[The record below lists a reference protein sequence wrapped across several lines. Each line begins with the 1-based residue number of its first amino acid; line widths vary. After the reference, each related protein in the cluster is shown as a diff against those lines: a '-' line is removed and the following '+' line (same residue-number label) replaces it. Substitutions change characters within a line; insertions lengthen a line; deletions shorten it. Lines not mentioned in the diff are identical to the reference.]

1 MQADEDE
8 WVAALVERYSVDA
21 PQLHAEQWWQD
32 PPAEIKYDVSG
43 HPGRDVRGSGPF
55 YVNGIRV
62 VVHVPFTGEADLF
75 KFTPNTR
82 DWNPPTA
89 DVRSGEVLVAVE
101 YPADSPID
109 VRATAQ
115 GVIDKINKYLGWAR
129 NDAEQFNRGLA
140 QPARSVIHAR
150 RNRVREA
157 YERAQK
163 TGIPM
168 RRPDESPKTYIADVL
183 VRRPSPS
190 IPPANVS
197 RAIALEP
204 VLSDEVFEHILGGKA
219 LSETVD
225 QLFSY
230 AGWRDTKLAVV
241 MFVREKGLTGVVEK
255 AREALGEHDQ
265 FVEWGQAVGETEL
278 RATMSWPG
286 DERRHADLNLRPLTP
301 SLTRE
306 PHAPRSRPIS
316 RPAGASACSVGMPA
330 SSPSACWSASAASF
344 TSVATMKSVPMSGS
358 VSPRQ
363 RRGRMRRIA
372 YRQILIPDTVFDIE
386 RDETELLIAELR
398 LTARTGAAYDAAG
411 AADRLEQPNDGEPH
425 HFADPEAHALLRALD
440 NLHWRSQLTNR
451 SRMLRIREV
460 LMGTFDTKPIPYDIR
475 FTDAATEGDGWFSS
489 IGPYEVGDRL
499 STPYGDFRV
508 VRVEHHDEG
517 HDVLTCA
524 PFELD
529 TGPQTV
535 EFSIPP
541 HIPPTTISNRDAGR
555 LIEEIQSHARRAP
568 ASSHCAFAEIFAATA
583 AK

>member
-1 MQADEDE
+1 MRSRSLFYEADLRDALEGHARTMDKEIAEAPEGHLMQADEDE
-8 WVAALVERYSVDA
+8 WIAALVERYSVNA

-89 DVRSGEVLVAVE
+89 DVRSSEVLVAVE

-140 QPARSVIHAR
+140 QRARSAIQAR

-157 YERAQK
+157 YERAQE

-168 RRPDESPKTYIADVL
+168 RRADESPKTYIADVL

-190 IPPANVS
+190 IPPANAS

-204 VLSDEVFEHILGGKA
+204 VLSDEVFEHILGVIRGAAEGMERSPKTYAGMGEEDRRQVLLTALNTHYRGQTTAEAFNVSGKTDILVRHPEGRNLFIGECKFWEGSKA
-219 LSETVD
+219 FSETVD

-230 AGWRDTKLAVV
+230 AGWRDAKLAVV
-241 MFVREKGLTGVVEK
+241 MFVREKGLTGLVER

-286 DERRHADLNLRPLTP
+286 DERRHADLNVFFVHL
-301 SLTRE
+301 
-306 PHAPRSRPIS
+306 PR
-316 RPAGASACSVGMPA
+316 
-330 SSPSACWSASAASF
+330 
-344 TSVATMKSVPMSGS
+344 
-358 VSPRQ
+358 
-363 RRGRMRRIA
+363 
-372 YRQILIPDTVFDIE
+372 
-386 RDETELLIAELR
+386 
-398 LTARTGAAYDAAG
+398 
-411 AADRLEQPNDGEPH
+411 H
-425 HFADPEAHALLRALD
+425 
-440 NLHWRSQLTNR
+440 
-451 SRMLRIREV
+451 
-460 LMGTFDTKPIPYDIR
+460 
-475 FTDAATEGDGWFSS
+475 
-489 IGPYEVGDRL
+489 
-499 STPYGDFRV
+499 
-508 VRVEHHDEG
+508 
-517 HDVLTCA
+517 
-524 PFELD
+524 
-529 TGPQTV
+529 
-535 EFSIPP
+535 
-541 HIPPTTISNRDAGR
+541 
-555 LIEEIQSHARRAP
+555 
-568 ASSHCAFAEIFAATA
+568 
-583 AK
+583 

>member
-1 MQADEDE
+1 MDKEIAEAPEGHLMQADEDE
-8 WVAALVERYSVDA
+8 WVAALVERYRVDA

-89 DVRSGEVLVAVE
+89 DVRSSEVLVAVE

-129 NDAEQFNRGLA
+129 NDAEQFNHGLA
-140 QPARSVIHAR
+140 QRARSAIQAR

-157 YERAQK
+157 YERAQE

-168 RRPDESPKTYIADVL
+168 RRPDEAPKTYIADVL
-183 VRRPSPS
+183 VRLPSPS

-204 VLSDEVFEHILGGKA
+204 VLSDEVFEHILGVIRGAAEGMERSPKTYAGMGEEDRRQVLLTALNTHYRGQTTAEAFNVSGKTDILVRHPEGRNLFIGECKFWEGSKA
-219 LSETVD
+219 FSETVD

-230 AGWRDTKLAVV
+230 TGWRDTKLAVV

-265 FVEWGQAVGETEL
+265 FVEWTQAVGETEL

-286 DERRHADLNLRPLTP
+286 DERRHADLNVFFVHL
-301 SLTRE
+301 
-306 PHAPRSRPIS
+306 PR
-316 RPAGASACSVGMPA
+316 
-330 SSPSACWSASAASF
+330 
-344 TSVATMKSVPMSGS
+344 
-358 VSPRQ
+358 
-363 RRGRMRRIA
+363 
-372 YRQILIPDTVFDIE
+372 
-386 RDETELLIAELR
+386 
-398 LTARTGAAYDAAG
+398 
-411 AADRLEQPNDGEPH
+411 H
-425 HFADPEAHALLRALD
+425 
-440 NLHWRSQLTNR
+440 
-451 SRMLRIREV
+451 
-460 LMGTFDTKPIPYDIR
+460 
-475 FTDAATEGDGWFSS
+475 
-489 IGPYEVGDRL
+489 
-499 STPYGDFRV
+499 
-508 VRVEHHDEG
+508 
-517 HDVLTCA
+517 
-524 PFELD
+524 
-529 TGPQTV
+529 
-535 EFSIPP
+535 
-541 HIPPTTISNRDAGR
+541 
-555 LIEEIQSHARRAP
+555 
-568 ASSHCAFAEIFAATA
+568 
-583 AK
+583 